1 VWWDAIAIGGLGLRP
16 PRRRLAG
23 SACCTHASLMTAGL
37 RQDRRCL
44 LLYSTGISLMHAGPN
59 RAAFG
64 TGIDHGARRRRPC
77 SHAVAA
83 HAAAQQQQ
91 LAQPSSLMSTLAME
105 GDESTALSF
114 SGLRARN
121 NAGDEVLFEGFRGK
135 VVLVVNVARL

>member
-1 VWWDAIAIGGLGLRP
+1 M
-16 PRRRLAG
+16 
-23 SACCTHASLMTAGL
+23 SAWCGTAG
-37 RQDRRCL
+37 
-44 LLYSTGISLMHAGPN
+44 
-59 RAAFG
+59 
-64 TGIDHGARRRRPC
+64 
-77 SHAVAA
+77 
-83 HAAAQQQQ
+83 QQ